1 MLKHFIRKF
10 FFEIILLLLLIITAL
25 VFQFNGLYGQDAH
38 EYLHLCKELTN
49 YFLTGN
55 KFSSAWFPVLYPF
68 AAFKLNLLLN
78 NEMVALQSVSIISL
92 VFAFYFLKKL
102 LGLFYEESE
111 RLISVYLLLFFV
123 FSPYVFRFGLLSMS
137 DMLCVWFVVA
147 AFNFSFR
154 LKNKFSIATLITAS
168 LFCGSALATRYLAI
182 VLVIFPLLII
192 SYSIILKGIKYWWL
206 LLLFALMT
214 LIPLLPDYFITGR
227 ILFFSINH
235 TAINFN
241 YGSDAYQWQLANF
254 LKNNFTSA
262 DGEQHYLLPNI
273 LFVLSNL
280 LHPAYLF
287 TGIIFFFFIK
297 KKDFERTELKM
308 LIAAIGVYAF
318 YLAGLS
324 YQNMR
329 YLLLTF
335 PFIII
340 LLFPAF
346 IRGYN
351 FLLQRKFSLKVL
363 TATVIVVQAFL
374 FAFSFKSIY
383 KLNIFEKKV
392 ALIIKEHSG
401 NTIYTTSITGALHSY
416 EVQDSIIDLYNQP
429 LQNILLP
436 ALLVFNEQEFSFH
449 FKNRNP
455 MSNFNFIRQHY
466 KLEVV
471 NDFGNGW
478 KLFSINPK

>member
-1 MLKHFIRKF
+1 MVI
-10 FFEIILLLLLIITAL
+10 AL

-38 EYLHLCKELTN
+38 EYLHMSRELTN

-102 LGLFYEESE
+102 LRLFYEESE
-111 RLISVYLLLFFV
+111 RLISVYLLLFFA

-137 DMLCVWFVVA
+137 DMLCLWFVIA
-147 AFNFSFR
+147 AFYYSLT
-154 LKNKFSIATLITAS
+154 LKNKFSFTTLVAAS
-168 LFCGSALATRYLAI
+168 LFCGAALSTRYIAI
-182 VLVIFPLLII
+182 VLVIFPLSII

-206 LLLFALMT
+206 LIVAHAMLLM
-214 LIPLLPDYFITGR
+214 PLLPDYFITGR

-235 TAINFN
+235 WAINFN

-254 LKNNFTSA
+254 IKTNFTSA
-262 DGEQHYLLPNI
+262 DGEQHYVLPNI
-273 LFVLSNL
+273 LFILTNL
-280 LHPAYLF
+280 FHPAYLF
-287 TGIIFFFFIK
+287 AGIIFILFIQ
-297 KKDFERTELKM
+297 KKDFERTEIKM
-308 LIAAIGVYAF
+308 LIAAVAVYAF

-340 LLFPAF
+340 MLFPAF
-346 IRGYN
+346 VRGYN
-351 FLLQRKFSLKVL
+351 FLLQRNFSFKVL
-363 TATVIVVQAFL
+363 IATVIVVQVFL

-383 KLNIFEKKV
+383 ELNIFEKNI
-392 ALIIKEHSG
+392 AATLKEYPG

-416 EVQDSIIDLYNQP
+416 QVQDSIVDLYNLP
-429 LQNILLP
+429 LQNISLP
-436 ALLVFNEQEFSFH
+436 ALLVFNEPEFSDH
-449 FKNRNP
+449 FK
-455 MSNFNFIRQHY
+455 
-466 KLEVV
+466 KLKP
-471 NDFGNGW
+471 DDQF
-478 KLFSINPK
+478 